1 MSAGPRTEIFVLG
14 VVRVIDRKLLSSYSS
29 SSFHPSLL
37 VSLAAAY
44 PAFEANLRQSKE
56 CSDSNFHSLV
66 DDGGLL
72 YACLSAKN
80 YPSRL
85 IFTLLEEI
93 QENFV
98 AHHTREQID
107 KAEEG
112 GSKENGQFS
121 KQDKSWLQGLA
132 KKYREAACVD
142 KLQSIQKKVEVS

>member
-1 MSAGPRTEIFVLG
+1 MSAGPLNEIFVLG

-44 PAFEANLRQSKE
+44 PAFEANLRQTKE
-56 CSDSNFHSLV
+56 CSDSNFHFLV

-72 YACLSAKN
+72 YACLSAKS

-93 QENFV
+93 QENFA

-121 KQDKSWLQGLA
+121 KQDKCWLQGLA